1 MTACPKC
8 GYDAQAII
16 ESAWQFHIAL
26 PVQSG
31 NRHIYNVG
39 SSRWR
44 YAKERNDWQTA
55 IKAKRI
61 SQRIPTATGKRRVT
75 FTRYYG
81 GRQRE
86 FDGDNFQTGVKMIRD
101 ALIREGLIVDD
112 RREFAEF
119 AYVQVQTDV
128 EEQRGLLVTIEEFA

>member
-1 MTACPKC
+1 MTACPRC
-8 GYDAQAII
+8 GYDAHAVID
-16 ESAWQFHIAL
+16 STWQFHIAL

-55 IKAKRI
+55 IKAERI
-61 SQRIPTATGKRRVT
+61 GQRIPTATGKRRVT

-86 FDGDNFQTGVKMIRD
+86 FDGDNFQTGLKMIRD
-101 ALIREGLIVDD
+101 AMIREGLIVDD